1 MAIYIFFWFASLSFG
16 LFIERRL
23 TTNIFLFAV
32 FLFVGLRLETG
43 FDWPVYKEIYATFQQ
58 DFSLLNVA
66 VYVLKYGQE
75 PGFLFLLGLS
85 SQYLPNF
92 EVFQA
97 LVTIALL
104 WSTVFLAQAVGVRKT
119 ALVVA
124 IAMTYLMLP
133 VGFSTLRQSM
143 AISFVNFGL
152 AHFLRRKNARG
163 ALFFV
168 LAALFQLSSLVY
180 IAAFGA
186 ARFLGRTKQPPP
198 LRTFLIATAGA
209 AVLAPV
215 AIQAISLVSR
225 FAALKLEF
233 YLEFSGTLQL
243 SQLDLIFFVFFG
255 ACAVLSA
262 RVMVI
267 PGTESPY
274 SNELRQLIMVLSA
287 FGASSN
293 FLTVLRDRVS
303 NELFL
308 LVSILL
314 IMPGVRFRWF
324 FVGFFI
330 TFGLFNSVIDFFPY
344 PRYLAFAPYQN
355 VVVSYLLGQESTGH
369 DRSGNFM
376 EILDEMNADL
386 R

>member
-1 MAIYIFFWFASLSFG
+1 LAIYVFFWLASLSSG

-43 FDWPVYKEIYATFQQ
+43 FDWPVYKEIYTAFAQ
-58 DFSLLNVA
+58 DFSLFNVA

-75 PGFLFLLGLS
+75 PGFLFLLGIS
-85 SQYLPNF
+85 AQYLPSF

-124 IAMTYLMLP
+124 ITMTYLMLP

-143 AISFVNFGL
+143 AISFFNFGL
-152 AHFLRRKNARG
+152 AFFLRRKSIFG
-163 ALFFV
+163 VPCFL
-168 LAALFQLSSLVY
+168 LATLFQMSSLVY
-180 IAAFGA
+180 IAAFAA
-186 ARFLGRTKQPPP
+186 ARLLGRSRRPPP
-198 LRTFLIATAGA
+198 LWVFLLATVGA
-209 AVLAPV
+209 NLLAPV
-215 AIQAISLVSR
+215 GVTLISLASP
-225 FAALKLEF
+225 FAALKLEY
-233 YLEFSGTLQL
+233 YLEFASALQL
-243 SQLDLIFFVFFG
+243 GPLDLIFLAFF
-255 ACAVLSA
+255 AICAVMTS
-262 RVMVI
+262 RFMVM
-267 PGTESPY
+267 PGPKYPY
-274 SNELRQLIMVLSA
+274 SNELRHLIMVLSA
-287 FGASSN
+287 FGASST
-293 FLTVLRDRVS
+293 FLSVLRDRVS

-308 LVSILL
+308 LVSVFLVI
-314 IMPGVRFRWF
+314 PGLRWRWI

-330 TFGLFNSVIDFFPY
+330 GFGLSNSVHDFFPY

-355 VVVSYLLGQESTGH
+355 VVVSYLLGQPSTGR
-369 DRSGNFM
+369 DRTGNFM

-386 R
+386 Q

>member
-1 MAIYIFFWFASLSFG
+1 MAIYVLFWFASLSFG

-23 TTNIFLFAV
+23 TTNIFLFVV
-32 FLFVGLRLETG
+32 FLFIGLRLETG

-58 DFSLLNVA
+58 DFSLANVA

-85 SQYLPNF
+85 SQYLPSF

-143 AISFVNFGL
+143 AISFFNFGL
-152 AHFLRRKNARG
+152 AHFLRRKNAWG

-168 LAALFQLSSLVY
+168 LATLFQLSSLVY

-186 ARFLGRTKQPPP
+186 ARYLWRTKRPPR
-198 LRTFLIATAGA
+198 LWTFLLATACA

-215 AIQAISLVSR
+215 AIQAISLVSH

-233 YLEFSGTLQL
+233 YLQFASTLQL
-243 SQLDLIFFVFFG
+243 RPLDLIFLAFF
-255 ACAVLSA
+255 ATCAVMSS
-262 RVMVI
+262 RVMVL
-267 PGTESPY
+267 PGMEFPY
-274 SNELRQLIMVLSA
+274 SNELRHLIMVLSA
-287 FGASSN
+287 FGATSI
-293 FLTVLRDRVS
+293 FLTVLRDRLA

-308 LVSILL
+308 LVSVFLV
-314 IMPGVRFRWF
+314 MPGLRFRWF

-330 TFGLFNSVIDFFPY
+330 SFGMFNSVIDFFPY
-344 PRYLAFAPYQN
+344 PRYLAFVPYQN
-355 VVVSYLLGQESTGH
+355 VVISYLLGQPSTGR
-369 DRSGNFM
+369 DRTGNFM